1 MRRPVCRV
9 PVELVEYVVSFA
21 GEGGEAVAQ
30 GLQGDGQAVVL
41 ILAKART
48 DEQGLP
54 LPGR

>member
-1 MRRPVCRV
+1 MPA
-9 PVELVEYVVSFA
+9 ELVEDVVGFA
-21 GEGGEAVAQ
+21 GEAGEAVAQ
-30 GLQGDGQAVVL
+30 GLQGDGQAVML